1 MGSAL
6 NQDGRA
12 ASLTAPSGR
21 AQCAALAASL
31 ADAGLAAAAVGFVE
45 AHGTGTQL
53 GDPIEMGALLKAYGD
68 RAGASLVV
76 GALDKTAGRVAGYRT
91 DGLGL
96 GSYFSVAQECAL
108 PSPVPRPLGR
118 TRQALTQ
125 PPGITE

>member
-1 MGSAL
+1 
-6 NQDGRA
+6 
-12 ASLTAPSGR
+12 
-21 AQCAALAASL
+21 
-31 ADAGLAAAAVGFVE
+31 
-45 AHGTGTQL
+45 
-53 GDPIEMGALLKAYGD
+53 
-68 RAGASLVV
+68 V

>member
-1 MGSAL
+1 
-6 NQDGRA
+6 
-12 ASLTAPSGR
+12 
-21 AQCAALAASL
+21 
-31 ADAGLAAAAVGFVE
+31 
-45 AHGTGTQL
+45 
-53 GDPIEMGALLKAYGD
+53 MGALLKAYGD

-91 DGLGL
+91 DGLGV